1 VPFEHTRQNTER
13 KISSPNCNTF
23 CLELKSTD
31 TRFPQ
36 IRSEEKQQIRPRRYT
51 NRHTRSSQQDGRLKK
66 NSTLTWEF
74 RLPVLVRRR
83 MLAEVEPD
91 LHSETEFDTS
101 AVPLSDGAS
110 SMALRGAGT
119 LMQRLVASARLARDH
134 AAAIALYR
142 NPLKGVLL
150 WHGMVVLLVGVGIG
164 DQRSGRVWSWRGVL
178 IIAVLLLTWTEWNGL
193 VNRKRSSHNN
203 KTYPPAN
210 VQETGSSHN
219 SSLIVRTFKASKQ
232 DQI

>member
-1 VPFEHTRQNTER
+1 V
-13 KISSPNCNTF
+13 
-23 CLELKSTD
+23 
-31 TRFPQ
+31 
-36 IRSEEKQQIRPRRYT
+36 
-51 NRHTRSSQQDGRLKK
+51 
-66 NSTLTWEF
+66 LTWEF